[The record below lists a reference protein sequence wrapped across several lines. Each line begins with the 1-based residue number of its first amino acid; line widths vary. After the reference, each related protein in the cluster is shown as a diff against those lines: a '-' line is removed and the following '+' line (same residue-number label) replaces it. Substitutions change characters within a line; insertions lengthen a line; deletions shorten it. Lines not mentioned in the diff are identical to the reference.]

1 MYSVSDSK
9 QKTPDAISGID
20 VMRGVG
26 AQPAKAF
33 WADAWERVLKNWGA
47 RIGLFWIGVVAFF
60 AVFSPIIANGLPLWT
75 LEFKVAADGAQGD
88 VVRSWSPL
96 WEGLSSIDV
105 MLVLGTFIIIPWM
118 LIPESVIRIPKG
130 RRLGLAIYLSLFA
143 GTILVISWF
152 IAGQGNSVDGLTW
165 FREANSAGWL
175 KWGAPLGLGVILA
188 LILVWLPAF
197 GSIWIRGV
205 VLGLL
210 TLVITGVVAERWN
223 PPIAMYDRFIE
234 GEDSGRYENIYT
246 IIPWSPYQSRTDL
259 YEVEPGN
266 AVGDHLQ
273 DRIPSDSALAGRV
286 FILGTDSLGQDVL
299 SQMMY
304 ACRLSI
310 SIGLISTGI
319 SVFIG
324 IVIGSLMGYFGGWVD
339 MLLSRVLEVFM
350 GVPVLFL
357 LIVAAAVLPRNTY
370 MMMAIIGFF
379 TWTLTARFIRAE
391 FLKLRNQDFV
401 QAAHSSGLPLRSV
414 LFKHMLPN
422 GVTPVLVQASFAIA
436 SAILFES
443 YLSFLGLGPIDQA
456 SWGKLLASAT
466 GSTGTFIWWLAVFPG
481 LAIFLTVL
489 SYNLLG
495 EAFRDAIDP
504 KLRKAAH

>member
-1 MYSVSDSK
+1 MSDSK

-47 RIGLFWIGVVAFF
+47 RVGLFWIAVVAFF

-75 LEFKVAADGAQGD
+75 VEFQTAADGTRGEAI
-88 VVRSWSPL
+88 RSWSPL
-96 WEGLSSIDV
+96 WEGLTSIDV
-105 MLVLGTFIIIPWM
+105 MLILGSLVAVPWV
-118 LIPESVIRIPKG
+118 LIPEKLTGISQG
-130 RRLGLAIYLSLFA
+130 RRLGIVILLSLFA
-143 GTILVISWF
+143 GSVLVISWF
-152 IAGQGNSVDGLTW
+152 IAGQGNSVSGIDWL
-165 FREANSAGWL
+165 RDANKAGWL
-175 KWGAPLGLGVILA
+175 KWVAPLVLSIGLGFFLF
-188 LILVWLPAF
+188 WLPSF
-197 GSIWIRGV
+197 KNVWIRLVVFGV
-205 VLGLL
+205 L
-210 TLVITGVVAERWN
+210 TTIITGIVAERWS

-234 GEDSGRYENIYT
+234 GEDSGQYENIYT

-259 YEVEPGN
+259 YEVQPGN
-266 AVGDHLQ
+266 AVGDHLG
-273 DRIPSDSALAGRV
+273 DRIPSSSAMASRV

-324 IVIGSLMGYFGGWVD
+324 IVVGSLMGYFGGWVD
-339 MLLSRVLEVFM
+339 MLLSRVLEIFM

-481 LAIFLTVL
+481 MAIFLTVL